1 MPNLLSFIASA
12 HYQKGEWKL
21 SRANTSQLP
30 TTFSNMYLDSR
41 WSSQFQARHP
51 MFCMMSRF
59 STTKMPS
66 TGTLIWAMKSLRIK
80 WCHGLANTTCHIPS
94 QATSLVTGTRWLFK
108 PLQVSKPNS
117 NSWTKRLA
125 LSTRKAVQLL
135 KERSLSCSTLASK
148 STIRQSTPKPSR
160 N

>member
-1 MPNLLSFIASA
+1 MPNLLSFIASV
-12 HYQKGEWKL
+12 HYQKEEWRL
-21 SRANTSQLP
+21 LRANTSLLP

-41 WSSQFQARHP
+41 WSSQFQARHQ

-94 QATSLVTGTRWLFK
+94 QVTSLVTGTRWLFK
-108 PLQVSKPNS
+108 LLQASKLNS

-125 LSTRKAVQLL
+125 LSTRKAVRLL
-135 KERSLSCSTLASK
+135 KERSPSCSTPASK
-148 STIRQSTPKPSR
+148 LTIRQSTPKPSR